1 MTLLRA
7 AAAPGAPPVT
17 SERLISWLSGC
28 VLSHEALLTNPD
40 SATRRRFGTALSYAF
55 LALIAY
61 LALRIFAPFFV
72 ALAWAAVLVVI
83 SYHAYEWLARG
94 MNRSS
99 AALLSTIGVTIILI
113 APAVLILI
121 VFLRQGAAAL
131 QSFHLAAASGRLI
144 WLHEIW
150 VHLENRF
157 PELKS
162 ADVTAELHRY
172 GEQAAQ
178 FLADRLGSAVRHTAE
193 FLFDLVITIFAMFY
207 MFRDGHAFVAELR
220 RLLPLQSF
228 ERERILDDTRD
239 IVFATVLASFVAAAA
254 HGTLL
259 GLAFLA
265 MGIHAALFWGVLMA
279 FFSLIPVVGS
289 ALIWLPAAI
298 GLAINGH
305 ILKGV
310 VLALLATAIVFLVDY
325 VLRPWFISGRAQIG
339 ELLVFIGVLGGI
351 SLFGALGI
359 VLGPIVVALAADLLD
374 LYTPGRGRPGNIA
387 PPPGAN
393 PPGAVLE

>member
-1 MTLLRA
+1 
-7 AAAPGAPPVT
+7 
-17 SERLISWLSGC
+17 
-28 VLSHEALLTNPD
+28 LTNPE
-40 SATRRRFGTALSYAF
+40 SATRRWLGTVLSYAL

-61 LALRIFAPFFV
+61 LAFRIFEPFFV

-83 SYHAYEWLARG
+83 SYRAYEWLARR

-99 AALLSTIGVTIILI
+99 AALLSTLGVTIILI

-121 VFLRQGAAAL
+121 VFLRQGAAAF
-131 QSFHLAAASGRLI
+131 QSFHLAATSGRLV
-144 WLHEIW
+144 WLHDIW
-150 VHLENRF
+150 VRLQHRF

-162 ADVTAELHRY
+162 ADVTAELQRY

-178 FLADRLGSAVRHTAE
+178 FLAERLGSAVRHTAE

-207 MFRDGHAFVAELR
+207 MFRDGHSFVAQLR
-220 RLLPLQSF
+220 RLLPLQSL

-239 IVFATVLASFVAAAA
+239 IIFATVLASLLAAAA

-265 MGIHAALFWGVLMA
+265 VGIHAALFWGVLMA

-289 ALIWLPAAI
+289 ALIWVPAAV

-305 ILKGV
+305 MLQGV
-310 VLALLATAIVFLVDY
+310 ALALLSTAIVFLVDY
-325 VLRPWFISGRAQIG
+325 VLRPWFISGRAQVG

-359 VLGPIVVALAADLLD
+359 ILGPIVVALAADLLD
-374 LYTPGRGRPGNIA
+374 LYSPGRGRSGNT
-387 PPPGAN
+387 PPPPRAN
-393 PPGAVLE
+393 PTGAVLE